1 MAKKA
6 KKRGRP
12 AGSKSLAKME
22 VAQLR
27 AYIDRL
33 ESLLSKKVSEQ
44 RSFLEGK
51 LSELSGY
58 ASAKAAGVVRAVMR
72 VPRQTR
78 ARAPPKYRS
87 KKNPSQT
94 WSGRGMTPIWMREE
108 IKGTK
113 LRRDSF
119 LIAKPNK

>member
-1 MAKKA
+1 
-6 KKRGRP
+6 
-12 AGSKSLAKME
+12 ME

-94 WSGRGMTPIWMREE
+94 WPGRGMTPIWMREE